1 MGTMVEAAS
10 APSWLALRL
19 WAVRQSQIRA
29 YARNQRSSARKRTM
43 RALVEAA
50 ARILEQEGYERA
62 NVNRIA
68 EVAGVSVGSLYQYFP
83 TKEALVAA
91 VARELEK
98 EMLAVFQN
106 GLEDDA
112 LLPFDDA
119 VRRGRRAHRQG
130 VSRQPAPPARSSS
143 TSCPRTSSRSSEFD
157 AWFSKALAFYFEFPQ
172 GQGATTRHAP
182 RGRPLDGGRRVGGQ
196 SRRRCGATPS
206 KPSSTSSPTSSA
218 ATSPQAAAMRRLAD
232 SRRSL
237 KR

>member
-1 MGTMVEAAS
+1 MTKVR
-10 APSWLALRL
+10 APRKKPA
-19 WAVRQSQIRA
+19 Q
-29 YARNQRSSARKRTM
+29 QRSKETV

-106 GLEDDA
+106 GLQDDA

-119 VRRGRRAHRQG
+119 VRAVVVRTVRAFR
-130 VSRQPAPPARSSS
+130 VN
-143 TSCPRTSSRSSEFD
+143 PRLRKVIVDELPENVIESSEFD
-157 AWFSKALAFYFEFPQ
+157 AWFSEALAFYFEFHKDKVRPRD
-172 GQGATTRHAP
+172 TRLAVA
-182 RGRPLDGGRRVGGQ
+182 LLMAAVE
-196 SRRRCGATPS
+196 
-206 KPSSTSSPTSSA
+206 SA
-218 ATSPQAAAMRRLAD
+218 AKVAALRGDPEQAVVDELTHLVRGYIL
-232 SRRSL
+232 
-237 KR
+237 